1 MHILEASINDVYLVV
16 LSTTT
21 IIIFMPSTHGNL
33 TMKLKPKVFLGY
45 VVVATDMSF
54 STIIL
59 SY

>member
-33 TMKLKPKVFLGY
+33 TMKLKPKVFLEY